1 MPMQNIDI
9 KASGAPDISLSGLK
23 IWISGRQ
30 FEDSTDFQDANWLVV
45 TARCSSYFS
54 EVLTQGPIIHLSELE
69 LWMAELLKLNETICG
84 EADLNCMEPELSA
97 SIRLDKNGSGT
108 LTVFITPDNMNEQH
122 RFTFAIVQSYLPSLI
137 RELQTVLTKY
147 PIKGSCP

>member
-23 IWISGRQ
+23 IWIAGRQ
-30 FEDSTDFQDANWLVV
+30 FEGSTDFWDANWLVV

-84 EADLNCMEPELSA
+84 EAVLNCMEPELSS
-97 SIRLDKNGSGT
+97 SIRLNKNGSGT
-108 LTVFITPDNMNEQH
+108 LTVFITPDNINEHH
-122 RFTFAIVQSYLPSLI
+122 RFTFAVDQSYLPSLI

-147 PIKGSCP
+147 PIKGNCP

>member
-1 MPMQNIDI
+1 MPMKKIDI
-9 KASGAPDISLSGLK
+9 KVLDAPDISLSGLK

-30 FEDSTDFQDANWLVV
+30 FEDSTDFWDANWLVI
-45 TARCSSYFS
+45 TAHCSSYFS
-54 EVLTQGPIIHLSELE
+54 EVIIQGPIIHLSELE
-69 LWMAELLKLNETICG
+69 LWMSELQKLNETIRG

-97 SIRLDKNGSGT
+97 SIRLDKNGSGA

-122 RFTFAIVQSYLPSLI
+122 RFTFAVDQSYLPSLI

-147 PIKGSCP
+147 PIKGNCP